1 MAKGVVADMA
11 TRILTT
17 DSRGRLSL
25 GRPDHH
31 FIVRE
36 EEDGTVTLEPAVVM
50 SELEHRYPANAAVRA
65 QVEYARQ
72 HPDQRVPRKRRS

>member
-1 MAKGVVADMA
+1 MG

-25 GRPDHH
+25 GRPDQH
-31 FIVRE
+31 FIVHE

-50 SELEHRYPANAAVRA
+50 SELEHRYLSNAAVQA
-65 QVEYARQ
+65 QIEYARL
-72 HPDQRVPRKRRS
+72 HPEQRVPRKKRS